1 MAHATNVGAGAPCP
15 ECRVRMQ
22 RLLDEANPAHPAFC
36 NRRVTPRSMSGVMAG
51 HTRAVKREQR
61 RIARLWLEYEAE
73 HAPTSRERQRGKDA
87 LELLDYESQRVYF
100 DAALDRAY
108 MRWCYAGL
116 DRAVARYVG

>member
-1 MAHATNVGAGAPCP
+1 MTHATNVGAGAPCP

-22 RLLDEANPAHPAFC
+22 RLLDESNPAHPAFC

-61 RIARLWLEYEAE
+61 RIGLLWLRHEAE
-73 HAPTSRERQRGKDA
+73 HSPTSWERRRSSDA
-87 LELLDYESQRVYF
+87 LELLDYESQRTYL

-108 MRWCYAGL
+108 SRFRDAGL
-116 DRAVARYVG
+116 DRAVARYLN